1 MKQVDIYLSALV
13 SYPQFAQQIIECA
26 MKNDGVTD
34 RNISALRSIQNNLI
48 ETGVA
53 EREKLEVER

>member
-13 SYPQFAQQIIECA
+13 SYPQFSKQIIERA
-26 MKNDGVTD
+26 MKNDGVTE

-53 EREKLEVER
+53 EREKLEVEQ

>member
-1 MKQVDIYLSALV
+1 MKQVDIYLSVLV
-13 SYPQFAQQIIECA
+13 SYPQFSKQIIERA
-26 MKNDGVTD
+26 MKNDGVTE

>member
-34 RNISALRSIQNNLI
+34 RNISALRAVQNSLI
-48 ETGVA
+48 ETRGLEHA
-53 EREKLEVER
+53 NPEVER